1 MSAHTAARGAEDRS
15 MAAPLLRIDGLDTV
29 LDTESG
35 LVHAVDDLSL
45 TIGRGQTFALV
56 GESGCG
62 KSMTALSVLRL
73 LPDNGRVAKGSIDLA
88 GVDLAALPESQMRA
102 LRGRRVSIIFQEPGT
117 SLNPVLTVGR
127 QIVEVIER
135 HTALRGVAARQQAID
150 WLARVGIPEPAR
162 RIDAYPYQLSGGQK
176 QRVMIAIALAAE
188 PDLLVADE
196 PTTALDVTIQKQIL
210 DLLKDLQ
217 RQTGMAMLLITHDLG
232 IVRDMA
238 DHVALMYAGQVV
250 EMAAVADFFAQPL
263 HPYAR
268 MLFAALP
275 EAARPGEPL
284 AAIGGT
290 VPALM
295 QRFTQCRFVD
305 RCPAAAD
312 ACRRVVELTEV
323 RPGHQVR
330 CVAAQSLPSPMA
342 GVSPQPA
349 AAALSEQRPLL
360 AKVDALAPAEA
371 SARRT
376 RDHVAHASAPAVD
389 PDDRAAA
396 DAPLLLHVRDLKVW
410 FPMRQ
415 GLLRR
420 TVGFVKAVDGVSFDL
435 AAGRTLALVGES
447 GCGKTTLG
455 KTLVQ
460 LMRRHAHIVG
470 DMALDGQ
477 SLAGL
482 QGESLR
488 QARRR
493 MQIVFQD
500 PFASLNPRM
509 RVAEILD
516 EGILSLRP
524 DIDAGAR
531 RQRVRALLDRV
542 GLRADSLDRYP
553 HEFSGGQ
560 RQRLAIARALAVEPA
575 LIVCDEPTSAL
586 DVSVQAQILNL
597 LRELQ
602 AEFGLAYLFI
612 SHNLAVVRYLAH
624 DVAVMQGG
632 CIVEAG
638 PAAQVMRQPVA
649 DYTRRLIDA
658 VPQAFGDGP
667 FRDCR

>member
-1 MSAHTAARGAEDRS
+1 MTATGPAGGDAARLPHEAADAS
-15 MAAPLLRIDGLDTV
+15 APLLDVVGLDTV
-29 LDTESG
+29 LDTEAG
-35 LVHAVDDLSL
+35 LVHAVDALTLS
-45 TIGRGQTFALV
+45 IGRGQTFALV

-73 LPDNGRVAKGSIDLA
+73 LPDNGRVAAGRIDLS

-102 LRGRRVSIIFQEPGT
+102 LRGRRVGIIFQEPGT

-135 HTALRGVAARQQAID
+135 HTALRGLAARQRAVD
-150 WLARVGIPEPAR
+150 WLARVGIPEPQR
-162 RIDAYPYQLSGGQK
+162 RIDAYPFQLSGGQK

-217 RQTGMAMLLITHDLG
+217 RQTGMSMLLITHDLG

-238 DHVALMYAGQVV
+238 DRVALMYAGQVV
-250 EMAAVADFFAQPL
+250 EIAAADEFFARPL
-263 HPYAR
+263 HPYAQ

-290 VPALM
+290 VPALT
-295 QRFTQCRFVD
+295 QRFETCRFID
-305 RCPAAAD
+305 RCPAAAE
-312 ACRRVVELTEV
+312 ACRRVVELSEV

-330 CVAAQSLPSPMA
+330 CAVAQTAA
-342 GVSPQPA
+342 VQPRAPRPDQGGDAFPEA
-349 AAALSEQRPLL
+349 AASRRRDLSSEEPSALRATL
-360 AKVDALAPAEA
+360 A
-371 SARRT
+371 SAKAPET
-376 RDHVAHASAPAVD
+376 GDPSAA
-389 PDDRAAA
+389 
-396 DAPLLLHVRDLKVW
+396 APLLRVRDLKVW
-410 FPMRQ
+410 FPLRQ

-420 TVGFVKAVDGVSFDL
+420 TAGHVKAVDGVSFDL

-460 LMRRHAHIVG
+460 LMRRHALIDG
-470 DMALDGQ
+470 EMSLAGQPLAALDG
-477 SLAGL
+477 
-482 QGESLR
+482 ERLR

-493 MQIVFQD
+493 LQIVFQD

-509 RVAEILD
+509 RVSEILE
-516 EGILSLRP
+516 EGLAALRP
-524 DIDAGAR
+524 DVDASAR

-560 RQRLAIARALAVEPA
+560 RQRLAIARALAVEPEV
-575 LIVCDEPTSAL
+575 IVCDEPTSAL

-612 SHNLAVVRYLAH
+612 SHNLAVVHYLAH
-624 DVAVMQGG
+624 DVAVMQAGR
-632 CIVEAG
+632 IVEAG
-638 PAAQVMRQPVA
+638 PAEQVMTRPTA
-649 DYTRRLIDA
+649 EYTQRLIAA
-658 VPQAFGDGP
+658 VPRALADHE
-667 FRDCR
+667 